1 MSVASAVLGI
11 RRWPVPPFIEAVAT
25 APRWLVLLCAAVAAR
40 FLTFGN
46 PLVHIDENFYFA
58 AAQQMAHGALPYV
71 DVWDRKP
78 IGLFLIYLPAAALGL
93 PLGIWAYQLMALGSV
108 VLTALLI
115 ARMADQAGWRR
126 GALPGA
132 LLYVFM
138 LNLAGGQGGQS
149 PVFYNLFMALAASLI
164 VVRVDEM
171 LASRH
176 RIARAVLAMA
186 LVGLAMQI
194 KYSVVFEGMFFGLWL
209 MWREHR
215 LGANPR
221 QVLAAG
227 AMLAGV
233 AAMPT
238 GLVWSFYMIIG
249 QGDAWVYA
257 NVTSIFARQDHPSRI
272 WWRNASEVTMIL
284 LPLLAMSAC
293 AAATR
298 AESDIERSR
307 RRFLFAWLASAVF
320 GLIAFGGF
328 YNHYALPVLVP
339 ASLCCAGFFG
349 NHRVGRKLMVP
360 LLAVALIGGVIVTY
374 TSRLTR
380 GNGAQM
386 AALTQAVGKGSGCLF
401 VYTGPPML
409 YSSSGRC
416 AATAWMFP
424 RHLSRVREAEA
435 IGVNQ
440 LAEIRRIFRARP
452 AIVTVAEPYD
462 GERPD
467 VRRRTLQRLKDNGYR
482 LKGVWPVGN
491 DSVAVFEAQAAEA
504 AGAPRRAAN
513 SPS

>member
-164 VVRVDEM
+164 LVRVDEM

-221 QVLAAG
+221 QLLSTA

-233 AAMPT
+233 AAVPT
-238 GLVWSFYMIIG
+238 GLVWSFYMAIG
-249 QGDAWVYA
+249 QGDAWIYA
-257 NVTSIFARQDHPSRI
+257 NVTSIFARQEDPPHI
-272 WWRNASEVTMIL
+272 WWHNVREVTLML
-284 LPLLAMSAC
+284 APLVTMSAISAC
-293 AAATR
+293 LT
-298 AESDIERSR
+298 AEASLEQTR
-307 RRFLFAWLASAVF
+307 RRFLLGWLAASVI
-320 GLIAFGGF
+320 GLILFGGF
-328 YNHYALPVLVP
+328 FTHYALPVMLP
-339 ASLCCAGFFG
+339 ACLCSAGFLG
-349 NHRVGRKLMVP
+349 SHPIGRKLMAP
-360 LLAVALIGGVIVTY
+360 LVAVSLVAGTTATYLARQ
-374 TSRLTR
+374 SR
-380 GNGAQM
+380 GNGAELQ
-386 AALTQAVGKGSGCLF
+386 ALTQAIGSGPGCLF
-401 VYTGPPML
+401 LYSGPPML
-409 YSSSGRC
+409 YSSTGRC
-416 AATAWMFP
+416 VTTAWLFP

-467 VRRRTLQRLKDNGYR
+467 VRRRTLQRLKENGYR

-504 AGAPRRAAN
+504 TGAPRRAAN
-513 SPS
+513 NPS

>member
-1 MSVASAVLGI
+1 MSVASTGLGI
-11 RRWPVPPFIEAVAT
+11 RRWPVPPFIQAAAT
-25 APRWLVLLCAAVAAR
+25 APRWLVLLCAAIAAR

-58 AAQQMAHGALPYV
+58 AAQQMAQGALPYV

-78 IGLFLIYLPAAALGL
+78 VGLFLIYLPAAALGL
-93 PLGIWAYQLMALGSV
+93 PLGIWAYQIMALASV

-115 ARMADQAGWRR
+115 ARMAEQAGWRR

-149 PVFYNLFMALAASLI
+149 PVFYNLLMALAASLI
-164 VVRVDEM
+164 LVRADEI
-171 LASRH
+171 LASRR

-186 LVGLAMQI
+186 LVGLAMQV

-209 MWREHR
+209 MWREQR

-238 GLVWSFYMIIG
+238 GLVWCFYMVIG

-257 NVTSIFARQDHPSRI
+257 NITSVLARQDDPPRI
-272 WWRNASEVTMIL
+272 WWRNVREVTML
-284 LPLLAMSAC
+284 LAPLVAMSALSSRLF
-293 AAATR
+293 ADTDV
-298 AESDIERSR
+298 EQTR
-307 RRFLFAWLASAVF
+307 RRFLFGWLIASVT
-320 GLIAFGGF
+320 GLILFGGF
-328 YNHYALPVLVP
+328 FTHYALPVMLP
-339 ASLCCAGFFG
+339 ACLCSAGFLG
-349 NHRVGRKLMVP
+349 SDRIGRKLMAP
-360 LLAVALIGGVIVTY
+360 LVAIALIAGTSATY
-374 TSRLTR
+374 MARKTR
-380 GNGAQM
+380 GDGSELQ
-386 AALTQAVGKGSGCLF
+386 ALTQAIGRGSGCLF
-401 VYTGPPML
+401 LYSGPPML
-409 YSSSGRC
+409 YSATERC
-416 AATAWMFP
+416 VTTAWIFP

-462 GERPD
+462 GERMD

-482 LKGVWPVGN
+482 LKGVWPVGE
-491 DSVAVFEAQAAEA
+491 DSIAVFEAQAGDM
-504 AGAPRRAAN
+504 AGAPRRAAS